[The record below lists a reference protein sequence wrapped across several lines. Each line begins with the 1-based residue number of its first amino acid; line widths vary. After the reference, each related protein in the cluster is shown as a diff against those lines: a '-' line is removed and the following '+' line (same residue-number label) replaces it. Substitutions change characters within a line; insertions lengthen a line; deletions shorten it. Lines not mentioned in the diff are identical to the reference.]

1 VQPSFGRHIKQN
13 GYTKLIGAKVMAG
26 KVKLVKIDSREGR
39 AKLAARGVPYYREVL
54 GGLHLGYRKGAR
66 RGVWVARRWTGEGYQ
81 AETIGRAD
89 DIEMANGEE
98 ILTFDQARHKA
109 LAWAKE
115 ATKEAKGRAQRRKAK
130 AAPYLVRDAIED
142 YLGFLDT
149 DRKSGPK
156 SRALA
161 NGAIIPQLGHIALR
175 DLTEAMLKDWQ
186 RDLAASARRVRG
198 GAEQPLPASA
208 EARRKRRASANRVW
222 AVLSGALNYVFES
235 EEKRIDTDAAWRRVK
250 PLPEADSPKLD
261 WLSSDKMR
269 ALANAAEPSFRALIV
284 AAMHSGAR
292 YSELARLT
300 VEDFDPRAD
309 TLLIRTSK
317 SGKHRKI
324 VLTEEASAFFQELC
338 AGRAPHEIML
348 RRADGRLWTPGAQD
362 RPMRAGCAAAG
373 IERVSFHALRHSY
386 ASNAAMD
393 GVPSIMIAAALGH
406 SDTRITERNYAHL
419 DPKGV
424 RETLRSLR
432 KPLGLR

>member
-1 VQPSFGRHIKQN
+1 
-13 GYTKLIGAKVMAG
+13 MAG
-26 KVKLVKIDSREGR
+26 KVKLWKIDSREGR
-39 AKLAARGVPYYREVL
+39 ARLAARGVPYYREVL
-54 GGLHLGYRKGAR
+54 GGLHLGYRKGMR
-66 RGVWVARRWTGEGYQ
+66 RGVWVMRRWAGGGYV
-81 AETIGRAD
+81 AETIGVAD
-89 DIEMANGEE
+89 DAEPADGER
-98 ILTFDQARHKA
+98 ILTFD
-109 LAWAKE
+109 E
-115 ATKEAKGRAQRRKAK
+115 ARRKALEWVK
-130 AAPYLVRDAIED
+130 EARKTAKGHTQPRRTKTAPYLVSNAIED
-142 YLGFLDT
+142 YLGFLDRE
-149 DRKSGPK
+149 RKSGPK

-161 NGAIIPQLGHIALR
+161 NGSILPQLGHIALR
-175 DLTEAMLKDWQ
+175 DLTEAILKDWQ
-186 RDLAASARRVRG
+186 RALAASPRRTRSKTI
-198 GAEQPLPASA
+198 QPAAPATD
-208 EARRKRRASANRVW
+208 EEKRRRRASANRVW
-222 AVLSGALNYVFES
+222 AVLSGALNYAFEG
-235 EEKRIDTDAAWRRVK
+235 EEKHIDTDAAWRRVK
-250 PLPEADSPKLD
+250 PLAEADSPKLD

-292 YSELARLT
+292 YSELARLV

-309 TLLIRTSK
+309 TLLIRSSK
-317 SGKHRKI
+317 SGKHRNV
-324 VLTEEASAFFQELC
+324 VLTEEASAFFKKLC
-338 AGRAPHEIML
+338 DGRAPGEIML

-362 RPMRAGCAAAG
+362 RPMRAACAKAG